1 MADTNGLAAI
11 GTARSGDTVLHKI
24 TVTALCALL
33 AFGSALAEEEGPWS
47 GKASLG
53 YLATSGN
60 TENSTLNSAFEI
72 HYVRSSWEHA
82 LTLKA
87 VQASEEEDTTAE
99 AYEAGWKSEYNLS
112 DTDFLFAR
120 VGWRKDRFSGYDT
133 QSTQSVG
140 YGRRLLKTERHE
152 LNAEAGAGARQSTLA
167 DDTEED
173 EFIVRGG
180 LDYRFIISENAEFNQ
195 EVSIES
201 GGENTYI
208 ESISAVKASLIG
220 NLALVASFTVKNNS
234 DVPVGS
240 EKTDTFTAIS
250 LEYAF

>member
-1 MADTNGLAAI
+1 MNRLIVSAL
-11 GTARSGDTVLHKI
+11 GTV
-24 TVTALCALL
+24 L
-33 AFGSALAEEEGPWS
+33 AFGSVQAEEEEGPWS

-60 TENSTLNSAFEI
+60 TENSTLNSAFEV
-72 HYVRSSWEHA
+72 HYVQNKWEHA

-99 AYEAGWKSEYNLS
+99 AYEAGWKSELNLS
-112 DTDFLFAR
+112 ETDFLFGR
-120 VGWRKDRFSGYDT
+120 VKWRKDRFSGYDT
-133 QSTQSVG
+133 QFSQSVG
-140 YGRRLLKTERHE
+140 YGRRILKTERHE
-152 LNAEAGAGARQSTLA
+152 LNAEAGVGARQSDLVDGTS
-167 DDTEED
+167 EE
-173 EFIVRGG
+173 EFIVSAG
-180 LDYRFIISENAEFNQ
+180 LDYRFIISENAEFLQ
-195 EVSIES
+195 ELIVES

-208 ESISAVKASLIG
+208 ESISAVKASLVG
-220 NLALVASFTVKNNS
+220 NLALVASYTIKNNS